1 MTAKEKDILQ
11 ELLRDVALL
20 KEAKETQL
28 KHNDAKIKHNDGVTK
43 TLEKISSDSAT
54 TMEVIS
60 ELKGGG
66 KFMKWFTA
74 TTIAIGAL
82 VLAFMNYFKHN

>member
-28 KHNDAKIKHNDGVTK
+28 KHNDEVTE
-43 TLEKISSDSAT
+43 TLKKISSDSAT

-82 VLAFMNYFKHN
+82 VLAFMNYFKNN